1 MVDVPGPPNRGAGR
15 GVAAVGVGAG
25 RVGSRQ
31 VGRFGGGGG
40 GSRLW
45 RFETAADTLRA
56 GLPGLAAVASP
67 GITLDRLPDRV
78 SDPPRV
84 LHSFQNCRR
93 KS

>member
-1 MVDVPGPPNRGAGR
+1 MVDVPGLPNRGAGR

-40 GSRLW
+40 GSRPR
-45 RFETAADTLRA
+45 RFETAAGTFRA

-67 GITLDRLPDRV
+67 GIASDRLPDRV

-84 LHSFQNCRR
+84 LHKFQNCRR